1 MPLFSPAF
9 LGGSGE
15 GTGIGFREKE
25 RGGNGEGTGIGF
37 REKERGGNGEGTG
50 IEFREK
56 ERGGNGEGTGF
67 FFLLA
72 PELEP
77 PTTSER
83 PLIQRL

>member
-9 LGGSGE
+9 LGGTGE

-25 RGGNGEGTGIGF
+25 RGGNGD
-37 REKERGGNGEGTG
+37 RVRRKEL
-50 IEFREK
+50 
-56 ERGGNGEGTGF
+56 GGNGEGTGF

-83 PLIQRL
+83 PLNQGL